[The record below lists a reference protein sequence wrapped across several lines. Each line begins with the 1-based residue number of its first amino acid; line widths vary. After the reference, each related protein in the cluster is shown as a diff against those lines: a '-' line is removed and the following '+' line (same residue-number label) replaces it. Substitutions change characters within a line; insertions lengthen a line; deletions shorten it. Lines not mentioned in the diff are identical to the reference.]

1 MGKSE
6 IQISKFSAF
15 EPKPSAFTLI
25 LSSNPNAPIDKNVPN

>member
-6 IQISKFSAF
+6 IQISEFSAH

-25 LSSNPNAPIDKNVPN
+25 LSSNPNVPIDKNVSN

>member
-6 IQISKFSAF
+6 IQISEFLAF

-25 LSSNPNAPIDKNVPN
+25 LSSNPNDPIDKNVSN